1 MKFTKAIASLGAG
14 VMLLT
19 VATTAPASAAAKT
32 SVEPTG
38 LTGIQQVSHT
48 GRWVIGDG
56 VRLDRATGE
65 RAPSWA
71 STPTGSSTTQFVRDN
86 PNLALERES
95 MVDVVDADGDTV
107 GYRSGPV
114 WLTNAA
120 TGSRVRIDT
129 DSTGAPLE
137 PSWTPY
143 EIDEPSLN
151 DTPSIVVS
159 PDSVTRDGT
168 LVAFCSD
175 FQVPNQFTLYLKD
188 TRTGA
193 LTKRAEECGS
203 GGPDPGGEY
212 VRVDPPEVSFDGKV
226 VHLRGRGVR
235 RRARG

>member
-114 WLTNAA
+114 WLTNSA

-129 DSTGAPLE
+129 DAHRC
-137 PSWTPY
+137 
-143 EIDEPSLN
+143 
-151 DTPSIVVS
+151 
-159 PDSVTRDGT
+159 SVGT
-168 LVAFCSD
+168 LVDSLRDRRTESQRHALYRR
-175 FQVPNQFTLYLKD
+175 VPGL
-188 TRTGA
+188 G
-193 LTKRAEECGS
+193 
-203 GGPDPGGEY
+203 DP
-212 VRVDPPEVSFDGKV
+212 
-226 VHLRGRGVR
+226 
-235 RRARG
+235 